1 MFHCPQMKPGCRVA
15 HLFTI
20 ALMELNEW
28 MRLALSPLAE
38 NNYCSVLERP
48 AELSR
53 RSEEVNYVDDGD
65 LLTYQS
71 EAVSAFRWFI
81 VLILLD

>member
-1 MFHCPQMKPGCRVA
+1 MFHCTQMKPGCRVA

-20 ALMELNEW
+20 AL

-53 RSEEVNYVDDGD
+53 RSKDVNYVDDGD

-71 EAVSAFRWFI
+71 ETVSAFRWFI
-81 VLILLD
+81 VLISWD

>member
-1 MFHCPQMKPGCRVA
+1 
-15 HLFTI
+15 
-20 ALMELNEW
+20 

-38 NNYCSVLERP
+38 NNCCSVLERL

-53 RSEEVNYVDDGD
+53 RSKEVNYVDDGD

-71 EAVSAFRWFI
+71 EAVSAFRWFV
-81 VLILLD
+81 VLKSLD